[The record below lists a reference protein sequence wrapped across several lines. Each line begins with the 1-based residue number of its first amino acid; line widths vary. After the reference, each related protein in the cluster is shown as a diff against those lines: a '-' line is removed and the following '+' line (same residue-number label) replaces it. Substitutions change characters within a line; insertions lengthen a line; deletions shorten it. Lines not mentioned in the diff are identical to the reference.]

1 MMEKV
6 QRFGGAMITPVLL
19 FAVFGIIVGITTFLQ
34 QEIIF
39 GDIVAQDSLW
49 FQIIDVIREGGWTI
63 FRQLNILFVIGL
75 PIGLANKNQG
85 HAAMSSFVL
94 YMTFNYML
102 SAMLKHWGLNFGVD
116 FSLEPE
122 AGSGLAEV
130 AGVKTL
136 DTGMIGALIIAAIV
150 IYLHNKYFD
159 KRLPDW
165 LGTFSGAPTVVA
177 IGFVVMIPVALIFLI
192 AWPQVQQL
200 ISSLQSFITST
211 GLFGIGVF
219 IFLERLLIPTGMH
232 HILAKPLEFD
242 SIVMD
247 GGIIPSWIE
256 QMPEI
261 AQNSESLVSQFP
273 EAAFLMYG
281 LSKVF
286 APIGISLAFYATA
299 REEKKQEVMG
309 LMIPVTLTAIVAGI
323 TEPIEFTFLFIAPLL
338 FVVHAVIAA
347 LLVVTTYSLG
357 ITGHFTGGLIGWISY
372 NWLPLGVSHWQS
384 YLLQIAVGLVFSGIW
399 FITFRFL
406 ILKLDLKT
414 PGRED
419 SDEEARLISK
429 KEYQESRQ
437 GSYGESTEDDPEGE
451 IEVSGG
457 VPAKAK
463 GYLEA
468 LGGVNN
474 IENVTNCMTRLR
486 ITVKDDNLVQDESTF
501 KKHGAFGLMKRN
513 KNVQIIDGTNVQYTR
528 DEFDKLL
535 QSKN

>member
-1 MMEKV
+1 MMDRI

-39 GDIVAQDSLW
+39 GELVAQDTLW

-63 FRQLNILFVIGL
+63 FRQLNILFVVGL

-85 HAAMSSFVL
+85 HASMSAFVL

-102 SAMLKHWGLNFGVD
+102 SAMLNHWGHNFGVD

-122 AGSGLAEV
+122 AGTGLAEI

-136 DTGMIGALIIAAIV
+136 DTGMIGALIIAGIV

-159 KRLPDW
+159 TRLPDW
-165 LGTFSGAPTVVA
+165 LATFSGAPTVVG

-192 AWPQVQQL
+192 VWPQVQTL

-211 GLFGIGVF
+211 GILGIGIF

-232 HILAKPLEFD
+232 HLLAKPLEFD

-273 EAAFLMYG
+273 EGAFLMYG
-281 LSKVF
+281 LSKIF
-286 APIGISLAFYATA
+286 SPIGISLAFYATA
-299 REEKKQEVMG
+299 RPEKKQEVLG
-309 LMIPVTLTAIVAGI
+309 LMVPVTLTAIVAGI

-338 FVVHAVIAA
+338 FVVHALIAA
-347 LLVVTTYSLG
+347 LLVVTTYSFG
-357 ITGHFTGGLIGWISY
+357 ITGHFTGGLISWISY
-372 NWLPLGVSHWQS
+372 NWLPLGYTHWQS
-384 YLLQIAVGLVFSGIW
+384 YLLQIVIGLVFSGIW
-399 FITFRFL
+399 FISFRFL

-419 SDEEARLISK
+419 LDEEARLISK
-429 KEYQESRQ
+429 KEYQESRKTN
-437 GSYGESTEDDPEGE
+437 GSFGESTDNDPEGE
-451 IEVSGG
+451 IEVTGG
-457 VPAKAK
+457 VPAKAQ

-468 LGGVNN
+468 LGGPEN
-474 IENVTNCMTRLR
+474 IANVTNCMTRLR
-486 ITVKDDNLVQDESTF
+486 VTVKDESLVEDESTF
-501 KKHGAFGLMKRN
+501 KKYGAFGLMKRN
-513 KNVQIIDGTNVQYTR
+513 KSVQIIDGTNVQYTR
-528 DEFDKLL
+528 DEFDKLI
-535 QSKN
+535 QA